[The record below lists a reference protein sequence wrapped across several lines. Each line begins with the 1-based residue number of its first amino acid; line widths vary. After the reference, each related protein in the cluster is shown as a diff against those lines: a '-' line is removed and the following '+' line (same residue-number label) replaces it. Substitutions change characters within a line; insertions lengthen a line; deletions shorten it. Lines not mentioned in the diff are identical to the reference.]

1 MVSFDYSQME
11 VRVFL
16 SYLNNDAM
24 KELLHSTDVDFH
36 GEAAKIAFNID
47 EDHPEFKYYRQMAK
61 GITFGIIYGIG
72 NEKLAQQL
80 QTTKKEASMYKK
92 RYLDSIT
99 GSREFIRGVMKA
111 VETRGWVKNRY
122 GRIYKVPSDMSYKG
136 VNYLVQG
143 TSADILNERLV
154 AVHVYLKDKLSKM
167 LLQVHDE
174 IICEIH
180 ESEMDIVLPRIVEL
194 MQWNSLEIPLFVDKE
209 VCTTS
214 WATKIDYDKLNIE
227 KSTFVDDLDW
237 S

>member
-1 MVSFDYSQME
+1 
-11 VRVFL
+11 
-16 SYLNNDAM
+16 
-24 KELLHSTDVDFH
+24 
-36 GEAAKIAFNID
+36 
-47 EDHPEFKYYRQMAK
+47 
-61 GITFGIIYGIG
+61 
-72 NEKLAQQL
+72 
-80 QTTKKEASMYKK
+80 
-92 RYLDSIT
+92 
-99 GSREFIRGVMKA
+99 
-111 VETRGWVKNRY
+111 
-122 GRIYKVPSDMSYKG
+122 
-136 VNYLVQG
+136 
-143 TSADILNERLV
+143 
-154 AVHVYLKDKLSKM
+154 M